1 MTKIARLPNQLVNR
15 VREFAWRQRLQAVGR
30 DSDIRRG
37 AHFEYARHIQLGS
50 GCCIGRHAILR
61 ANTDE
66 PPGIRV
72 GDRTHVGEF
81 TLIAANRGRVLIG
94 SDSWLGPHCAVHGN
108 GGVTVGD
115 NVMIASH
122 CAINT
127 VSHHSDRRDIPMSRQ
142 GIYCDPVV
150 IEDDVW
156 IGVGAIILQG
166 VRIGRGSIVA
176 AGALVNRDLP
186 PGTVAMGV
194 PARMKINRFATA
206 ARQQPVAMA
215 NGSC

>member
-1 MTKIARLPNQLVNR
+1 MRLPKQLTCS
-15 VREFAWRQRLQAVGR
+15 VRELILRQRLRGLGC
-30 DSDIRRG
+30 DTDIRRG
-37 AHFEYARHIQLGS
+37 AHFEYARQIELGS
-50 GCCIGRHAILR
+50 RCCVSRHAILR

-66 PPGIRV
+66 ESGIQI

-81 TLIAANRGRVLIG
+81 TLIAANRGRVVIG

-108 GGVTVGD
+108 GGVSIGN

-127 VSHHSDRRDIPMSRQ
+127 VSHHSERQDIPMSEQ
-142 GIYCDPVV
+142 GIFCDPVV

-176 AGALVNRDLP
+176 AGALVNRNLP

-194 PARMKINRFATA
+194 PARMRNNRFDKSAG
-206 ARQQPVAMA
+206 RQRIALA
-215 NGSC
+215 NGYC